1 MGAPIPVQIA
11 DKLRGR
17 KFSSFDRFRG

>member
-1 MGAPIPVQIA
+1 MA